1 MCCSLRNTLLGL
13 FFFLFPLAC
22 YSYQSDTIQLASGEW
37 DPYVTELK
45 PGNGFITE
53 IIKGTLETQLQITPK
68 IKFMKWRGCEAHLR
82 YGKVRAI
89 YPYYRNKKR
98 ENHFAF
104 SDPIADSNTVFFY
117 IKDNIQS
124 PPHNWQSL
132 SDFTQYRMVI
142 PNGYADEDKLRAA
155 NLQVSLA
162 KDEETAFTELSA
174 GKHDFLPLAELVG
187 WNLLLK
193 KFPDAKQRFATLKK
207 PFNHAQLHLMFN
219 KYDTRGL
226 QLMEKFN
233 KALSAFK
240 TTEKYQEIL
249 TKYGIN

>member
-1 MCCSLRNTLLGL
+1 MRCTLQKVLLGICFSL
-13 FFFLFPLAC
+13 TPLVS
-22 YSYQSDTIQLASGEW
+22 YSYQSDTIQLATGEW
-37 DPYVTELK
+37 APYVTEFE

-53 IIKGTLETQLQITPK
+53 IIKGTFETQMKLTPNV
-68 IKFMKWRGCEAHLR
+68 KFMAWRGCEAHLR
-82 YGKVRAI
+82 YSKVRAI
-89 YPYYRNKKR
+89 YPYYHNKKR
-98 ENHFAF
+98 ERYFAF

-117 IKDNIQS
+117 VKDNIQS
-124 PPHNWQSL
+124 PPHQWESL
-132 SDFTQYRMVI
+132 ADFTQYRMII
-142 PNGYADEDKLRAA
+142 PNGYSDEEKLRAA

-162 KDEETAFTELSA
+162 KDEETAFIELSA

-219 KYDTRGL
+219 KHDSRGL
-226 QLMEKFN
+226 QIMEKFN

-240 TTEKYQEIL
+240 TTDDYQKIL
-249 TKYGIN
+249 NKYGIN